1 MLSPKKSSS
10 SFPKDSDLMIG
21 RPRVRPLTSSYL
33 VHQLFGSMLYIWKQK
48 WVPLSSETR
57 RTPESA
63 PVRHHEFHLRSIWL
77 NISLKL
83 FDQHIS
89 INHTTLMKQS
99 LKFSSLED
107 LRFPPKCAPQS
118 ALLTE
123 LLKQPLLNILLNQIR
138 SFLSLLFNCSNI

>member
-1 MLSPKKSSS
+1 
-10 SFPKDSDLMIG
+10 MIG

-33 VHQLFGSMLYIWKQK
+33 VHQLFGSILYIWKQK

-83 FDQHIS
+83 FDQHIN
-89 INHTTLMKQS
+89 INHTTPPHETISKIFIPRRSQLPTQVR
-99 LKFSSLED
+99 LPERSSHRTPEA
-107 LRFPPKCAPQS
+107 APAQY
-118 ALLTE
+118 TF
-123 LLKQPLLNILLNQIR
+123 K
-138 SFLSLLFNCSNI
+138 SNTVIP